1 MTSTGLSRP
10 EQVVRRSD
18 ALRHW
23 RAAYDLAASTAARHR
38 FMADLG
44 ADGDLL
50 RAEELEVTRTAA
62 EAQRL
67 YTLLTPAD
75 KATADRITKET
86 KP

>member
-1 MTSTGLSRP
+1 
-10 EQVVRRSD
+10 
-18 ALRHW
+18 
-23 RAAYDLAASTAARHR
+23 
-38 FMADLG
+38 MADLG